1 MGKIEKRT
9 KKNIF
14 KKKLNK
20 TNAPVIWCL
29 FVKPC

>member
-1 MGKIEKRT
+1 MEKQRKE

-14 KKKLNK
+14 FFFFLEKNLNK

-29 FVKPC
+29 L